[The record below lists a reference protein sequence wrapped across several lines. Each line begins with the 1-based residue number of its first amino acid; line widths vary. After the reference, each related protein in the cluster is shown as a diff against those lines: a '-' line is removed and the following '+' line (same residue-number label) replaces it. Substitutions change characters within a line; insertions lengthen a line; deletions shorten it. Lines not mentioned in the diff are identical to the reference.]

1 MARAASIRRQP
12 SGNYVSEW
20 FGHRLYPEVVAT
32 ERSRSD
38 QSQQRCPFLS
48 EATGTTRQCVKR
60 DASRGVCT
68 INSASNGIRQD
79 WLVCPYRALNRDLI
93 ARAVRR
99 MFGLESAV
107 APWVVPAIRLDDS
120 QVRSELTIRV
130 SADEPTFIYFD
141 AKLGGELS
149 IPQTDRSPELSFD
162 VTIIELIGV
171 DGAPRIGRVGILEI
185 QTMDFHGSYR
195 TAVRN
200 LTEGLRMHGGNFGD
214 TLADN
219 QRWLSEGVEGP
230 NISNVF
236 KRTFYQMMFKFQLG
250 LHERCVGC
258 VLATPQAVWD
268 SWQKHLGRPELVST
282 RQGTSVLSS
291 PDSRPTDAA
300 PAWILVFDTNQS
312 SRATPSP
319 LVVRQTITT
328 NADAVSY
335 WALDA
340 APRAAL
346 ETITAD
352 NGLFAAINRRI
363 RPIWPALAD
372 TASS

>member
-1 MARAASIRRQP
+1 M

-20 FGHRLYPEVVAT
+20 FGHRLYPAVVAN

-38 QSQQRCPFLS
+38 QSDQRCPFLS
-48 EATGTTRQCVKR
+48 EATGTERPCVKR
-60 DASRGVCT
+60 DASQGVCT
-68 INSASNGIRQD
+68 INSASNGTRQD
-79 WLVCPYRALNRDLI
+79 WLVCPYRAFNRDLM
-93 ARAVRR
+93 ARAIQRLFALAPTTV
-99 MFGLESAV
+99 
-107 APWVVPAIRLDDS
+107 PWVVPAIRL
-120 QVRSELTIRV
+120 E
-130 SADEPTFIYFD
+130 SADVRIDVTERASSGEPVFIYFD
-141 AKLGGELS
+141 SKLGGELS

-162 VTIIELIGV
+162 VTIIEIVG
-171 DGAPRIGRVGILEI
+171 GGRAPRVGRVGILEI

-200 LTEGLRMHGGNFGD
+200 LTESLRMHGIQFGEV
-214 TLADN
+214 LADN

-230 NISNVF
+230 NIANVF

-268 SWQKHLGRPELVST
+268 SWQKHLGRPELAAG
-282 RQGTSVLSS
+282 REDTSVLAA
-291 PDSRPTDAA
+291 PDSFATDAA
-300 PAWILVFDTNQS
+300 PAWILVFDTNAS
-312 SRATPSP
+312 SEATPSP
-319 LVVRQTITT
+319 LIVKQTIAT
-328 NADAVSY
+328 NANAVSY

-372 TASS
+372 TASP

>member
-1 MARAASIRRQP
+1 MAKATTSRRLP
-12 SGNYVSEW
+12 PGNYVSEW
-20 FGHRLYPEVVAT
+20 FGHRLYPDVVAT

-38 QSQQRCPFLS
+38 QSDERCSFLS

-60 DASRGVCT
+60 DASKGVCT
-68 INSASNGIRQD
+68 INSASNGTRQD

-93 ARAVRR
+93 ASAVRR
-99 MFGLESAV
+99 MFGLESV
-107 APWVVPAIRLDDS
+107 APWVVPATRLDDS
-120 QVRSELTIRV
+120 RVRSELTTRV
-130 SADEPTFIYFD
+130 SASDPTFIYFD

-149 IPQTDRSPELSFD
+149 VPQTVRSPELSFD
-162 VTIIELIGV
+162 VTIIELIGP
-171 DGAPRIGRVGILEI
+171 DGVPHIGRVGILEI

-200 LTEGLRMHGGNFGD
+200 LTEGLRLHGSNFGE

-230 NISNVF
+230 NIANVF

-250 LHERCVGC
+250 LHDRCVGC

-268 SWQKHLGRPELVST
+268 SWQKHLGRPELVPT
-282 RQGTSVLSS
+282 GAGTSVLGP
-291 PDSRPTDAA
+291 PDSHATDSA
-300 PAWILVFDTNQS
+300 PAWILIFDTNPS

-319 LVVRQTITT
+319 LVVNQTIIT
-328 NADAVSY
+328 NADAMSY

-363 RPIWPALAD
+363 RPMWPALAD